1 MLEAYLALH
10 QVVLD
15 GVTMRDW
22 SWFADS
28 RGYFPLVRGLEVELR
43 HVIVNSFKMP
53 GGGGP
58 AGNDPVL
65 ETQFEINPGHTNLL
79 RAVVDTTGG
88 TLTQQPFNLAETGGW
103 SLSSD
108 RIGCNLNHSGFFGTS
123 QDPPLIAAGAQ
134 QTVLQSV
141 GVAALRL
148 VASAPVNGGLAC
160 AVEVSSPR
168 IAVDA
173 GRSYVLR
180 AWMRAAR
187 GTFQRLNV
195 STDFFKRA
203 PVDTTA
209 SLSRSA
215 APSTT
220 LMSLPIS
227 SWLIGA
233 TGLFQ

>member
-1 MLEAYLALH
+1 MRRRRSLKSTQAILICCVQSLI
-10 QVVLD
+10 VLGGRSLKNLSTWQRLVAGRCPATAFIATLD
-15 GVTMRDW
+15 VSTT
-22 SWFADS
+22 ADS
-28 RGYFPLVRGLEVELR
+28 SARQKLPR
-43 HVIVNSFKMP
+43 
-53 GGGGP
+53 
-58 AGNDPVL
+58 
-65 ETQFEINPGHTNLL
+65 
-79 RAVVDTTGG
+79 
-88 TLTQQPFNLAETGGW
+88 
-103 SLSSD
+103 
-108 RIGCNLNHSGFFGTS
+108 
-123 QDPPLIAAGAQ
+123 IAAGAQ